1 MCFKKVLSGYDYD
14 DELMFKTLIQ
24 CFGYYVN
31 VDNFIIKILGKES
44 SGICDGYLTVS
55 IIKDIIY
62 RFADLKLRGLERLLK
77 YVDVRNPNILINYF
91 LTSNTEYFTQFLLDE
106 HLRLMDFVI
115 ERTKL
120 RATKNKSYNIAL
132 EKLETAKT
140 NIINKFK
147 YTL

>member
-1 MCFKKVLSGYDYD
+1 
-14 DELMFKTLIQ
+14 
-24 CFGYYVN
+24 
-31 VDNFIIKILGKES
+31 LGKES

-55 IIKDIIY
+55 IIENIIY

-77 YVDVRNPNILINYF
+77 YVDVRNPNILITYF
-91 LTSNTEYFTQFLLDE
+91 LTSNTEYVTQFFLDE